1 MPTKPKRTRRK
12 VAISVSADVLAA
24 ADRLSRET
32 GESRSAVYEHA
43 LRAYLASRERAEQS
57 RRYVEGYRR
66 SPEST
71 RERTTALAAALPTLA
86 AEPWDEA
93 R

>member
-1 MPTKPKRTRRK
+1 MPSTPKRTRRK

-32 GESRSAVYEHA
+32 GESRSAVYERA
-43 LRAYLASRERAEQS
+43 IRAYLASREHAEQS
-57 RRYVEGYRR
+57 RRYVDGYRR
-66 SPEST
+66 SPESA
-71 RERTTALAAALPTLA
+71 RELSTVLAASLPSFA